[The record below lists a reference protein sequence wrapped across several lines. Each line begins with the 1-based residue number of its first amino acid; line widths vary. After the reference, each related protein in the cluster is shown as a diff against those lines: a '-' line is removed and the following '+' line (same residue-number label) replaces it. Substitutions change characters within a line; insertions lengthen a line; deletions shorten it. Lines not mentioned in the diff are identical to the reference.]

1 MGDRIARERRR
12 ACSARNRR
20 DKTVAAARHVGHI
33 VSTRSPFTEGLAQR
47 RNVIA
52 KVALVNH
59 KIRPNPCEELLLGN
73 HLGRALDEGDENV
86 ESTAAKPNPDAAF
99 L

>member
-1 MGDRIARERRR
+1 
-12 ACSARNRR
+12 
-20 DKTVAAARHVGHI
+20 
-33 VSTRSPFTEGLAQR
+33 
-47 RNVIA
+47 VIA